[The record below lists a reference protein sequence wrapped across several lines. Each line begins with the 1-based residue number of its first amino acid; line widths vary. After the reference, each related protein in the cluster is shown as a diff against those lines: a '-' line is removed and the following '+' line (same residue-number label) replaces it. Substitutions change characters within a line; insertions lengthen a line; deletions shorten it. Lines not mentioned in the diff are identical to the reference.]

1 MVLGK
6 FVFKLKA
13 VLNLKKQI
21 EDNMKNELGKAVQ
34 ELERQKQI
42 LKDIE
47 LERDVYI
54 NDINSQFTSGIS
66 VAKLK
71 DYNIYISLLKDKME
85 HQKNNIKN
93 AKENVDKYREQLITA
108 VQERKM
114 MEKLREKKYEEYLKE
129 QQKEEQKVIDEI
141 ASFNYK
147 ITE

>member
-1 MVLGK
+1 LVLGK